1 MRLTQKTLVLLAVL
15 VALLGLNLLDSGNTY
30 TTDAEL
36 PSLPAMPADDLTRI
50 EISTASSKT
59 ILMQEDGIWMVTA
72 PYEARADQALM
83 QRLISTFRKETIADV
98 RVDTGNLDE
107 YGLDT
112 TDGIV
117 AEYWLGGEAPAAS
130 FTVGFDA
137 PGGASFVRLSGDEAV
152 YRMRVGGR
160 HSYDIPP
167 IAWRNRVLLDYD
179 YTQAQVFEIDQSGQD
194 PIRFVRGASP
204 GLDESGV
211 PLPGPWGL
219 EPAVSWQ
226 VDQYRVEAMVRAMG
240 MLRAGGLLG
249 SDFAGAFSQPQAT
262 LTVTLDDGTTREMI
276 VSSRRQDNAGFVQVS
291 DEAFQVSASRLDLAL
306 QPREAF
312 QDLTIF
318 AFERTDIDTMSLEE
332 GTSRIILQQATGGE
346 SWSVLQPE
354 NVDVDLKRVYF
365 AANTLR
371 ELRAVSIVDVPLE
384 QAGLLDPSARISV
397 RMLSGQ
403 ELTLEIGREILDAAG
418 ERRVLVRRADSA
430 RVYTLPPE
438 TIEKLKRGFG
448 RG

>member
-15 VALLGLNLLDSGNTY
+15 IALLGLNLVDSGNTY
-30 TTDAEL
+30 SLDSDL
-36 PSLPAMPADDLTRI
+36 PALPAMPADALTRI
-50 EISTASSKT
+50 EVSTASSKT
-59 ILMQEDGIWMVTA
+59 ILVQEDGVWMVTA
-72 PYEARADQALM
+72 PYEARADQALL
-83 QRLISTFRKETIADV
+83 QRLVATFRKETVADV

-112 TDGIV
+112 TNGIV
-117 AEYWLGGEAPAAS
+117 AEYWLDGEAPAAS
-130 FTVGFDA
+130 LTIGYDA

-179 YTQAQVFEIDQSGQD
+179 YTQAQAFEIDQSGEELT
-194 PIRFVRGASP
+194 RFVRGTSP

-211 PLPGPWGL
+211 PIPGEWGL
-219 EPAVSWQ
+219 DPAVSWQ

-249 SDFAGAFSQPQAT
+249 SDFVGAFSQPKAK
-262 LTVTLDDGTTREMI
+262 LTVTLDDGTTREML
-276 VSSRRQDNAGFVQVS
+276 VSSRRQDNSGFVQVGE
-291 DEAFQVSASRLDLAL
+291 EAFQVSASRLDLAL

-318 AFERTDIDTMSLEE
+318 AFARTDIDTMSLEE
-332 GTSRIILQQATGGE
+332 GPSRVILQQSAGGE

-365 AANTLR
+365 AVNTLR
-371 ELRAVSIVDVPLE
+371 ELRAVSIIDVPLE

-403 ELTLEIGREILDAAG
+403 ELTLEIGREVLDAAG

-430 RVYTLPPE
+430 RVYSLPPE
-438 TIEKLKRGFG
+438 TVEKLKRGFG

>member
-1 MRLTQKTLVLLAVL
+1 
-15 VALLGLNLLDSGNTY
+15 
-30 TTDAEL
+30 
-36 PSLPAMPADDLTRI
+36 MPADDLTRV
-50 EISTASSKT
+50 EVSTASSKT
-59 ILMQEDGIWMVTA
+59 ILVQEDGVWTVTA
-72 PYEARADQALM
+72 PYEARADQALL
-83 QRLISTFRKETIADV
+83 QRLVMTFRKETFADV

-117 AEYWLGGEAPAAS
+117 VEYWLDGEAPAAS
-130 FTVGFDA
+130 FTIGFDA

-179 YTQAQVFEIDQSGQD
+179 YLQAQTFEIDQPGEEL
-194 PIRFVRGASP
+194 IRFVRGASP

-211 PLPGPWGL
+211 PLSGPWEL
-219 EPAVSWQ
+219 DPAAPWQ
-226 VDQYRVEAMVRAMG
+226 IDQYRVEAMVRAMG

-249 SDFAGAFSQPQAT
+249 SEYAEAFSQPEAK
-262 LTVTLDDGTTREMI
+262 LTVTLDDGTTREMLI
-276 VSSRRQDNAGFVQVS
+276 SSRRQDNAGFVLVGE
-291 DEAFQVSASRLDLAL
+291 EAFQVSASRLDLAL
-306 QPREAF
+306 QPRAAF

-318 AFERTDIDTMSLEE
+318 AFERADIDTMSLEE
-332 GTSRIILQQATGGE
+332 GTSRIIIQQAASGE

-371 ELRAVSIVDVPLE
+371 ELRAVSIVDLSLE
-384 QAGLLDPSARISV
+384 KAGLLDPSARISV

-430 RVYTLPPE
+430 RIYTLPPE
-438 TIEKLKRGFG
+438 TVEKLKRGFG